1 MTSTYLHDCEG
12 ISRVLQGSNVGLNAA
27 VRQVTEIAGGAQRGI
42 T

>member
-12 ISRVLQGSNVGLNAA
+12 ISTVLHGINVGLNAA
-27 VRQVTEIAGGAQRGI
+27 VREVTETAGRAQRGN